1 MENKESIIKASR
13 QLRTDVLHSA
23 ETNKYHYHSSVLIL
37 SFWEI
42 GTYTKLFL
50 KYEFLI
56 LEGISFQTLNYVIT
70 KNNFHVSGKYP

>member
-13 QLRTDVLHSA
+13 QLRKDVLHSA
-23 ETNKYHYHSSVLIL
+23 ASQQIPLPSSVLIL

-50 KYEFLI
+50 KYEFLT
-56 LEGISFQTLNYVIT
+56 LEG
-70 KNNFHVSGKYP
+70 FHSKLSIM